1 MYQVKLDFDVET
13 REEAEK
19 FLRLALDAC
28 PEAVESEVS
37 KLETVKR
44 MTEETETSGKSIDE
58 LRKFF
63 EDVLPAID
71 GRGMPSIPG
80 SDEYV
85 PSSVSNGTNLKKPNG
100 RPESDSNR
108 NQ

>member
-1 MYQVKLDFDVET
+1 
-13 REEAEK
+13 
-19 FLRLALDAC
+19 
-28 PEAVESEVS
+28 
-37 KLETVKR
+37 

-63 EDVLPAID
+63 EDMLPIVND
-71 GRGMPSIPG
+71 QGLPSIPG

-85 PSSVSNGTNLKKPNG
+85 PSSVSDGTNLKKPNG
-100 RPESDSNR
+100 QLESDSNR

>member
-1 MYQVKLDFDVET
+1 
-13 REEAEK
+13 
-19 FLRLALDAC
+19 
-28 PEAVESEVS
+28 
-37 KLETVKR
+37 

-63 EDVLPAID
+63 EDMLPIVND
-71 GRGMPSIPG
+71 QGMPSIPG

-85 PSSVSNGTNLKKPNG
+85 PSSVSDGTNLKKPNG
-100 RPESDSNR
+100 QPESDSNR

>member
-1 MYQVKLDFDVET
+1 
-13 REEAEK
+13 
-19 FLRLALDAC
+19 
-28 PEAVESEVS
+28 
-37 KLETVKR
+37 

-63 EDVLPAID
+63 EDMLPIVND
-71 GRGMPSIPG
+71 QGMPSIPG

-85 PSSVSNGTNLKKPNG
+85 PSSVSDGTNLKKPNG
-100 RPESDSNR
+100 QLESDSNR

>member
-1 MYQVKLDFDVET
+1 
-13 REEAEK
+13 
-19 FLRLALDAC
+19 
-28 PEAVESEVS
+28 
-37 KLETVKR
+37 

-63 EDVLPAID
+63 EDMLPIVND
-71 GRGMPSIPG
+71 QGLPSIPG

-85 PSSVSNGTNLKKPNG
+85 PSSVSDGTNLKKPNG
-100 RPESDSNR
+100 QPESDSNR

>member
-1 MYQVKLDFDVET
+1 
-13 REEAEK
+13 
-19 FLRLALDAC
+19 
-28 PEAVESEVS
+28 
-37 KLETVKR
+37 

-63 EDVLPAID
+63 EDMLPIVND
-71 GRGMPSIPG
+71 QGLPSIPG

-85 PSSVSNGTNLKKPNG
+85 PSSVSDGTNLEKPNG
-100 RPESDSNR
+100 QPESDSNR